1 MEGGTIKFALGG
13 GGDFFLLNSSALI
26 DSEKKRRGGRIATTF
41 RGIRWQS
48 ALILSHQPAF
58 FSNSTETLFLLEE
71 KLWEG
76 LFVRVALEMGTELMH
91 QSKLCFAYLNGN
103 IPKGELI
110 LTD

>member
-13 GGDFFLLNSSALI
+13 GGGDFSLLNSSALI
-26 DSEKKRRGGRIATTF
+26 DSEKKRGWEGGRIATTF

-71 KLWEG
+71 KLREG
-76 LFVRVALEMGTELMH
+76 L
-91 QSKLCFAYLNGN
+91 
-103 IPKGELI
+103 
-110 LTD
+110 